1 MGEHVDGTNTDCLWG
16 DGIETASPKDA
27 ATRESRVTFRP
38 LAAHCVFSVQS

>member
-1 MGEHVDGTNTDCLWG
+1 MGEHVDGTNT

-27 ATRESRVTFRP
+27 ATRESRITFRP